1 MTFKVRYNVTM
12 YINKT
17 YHTYVNRNLLLNFK
31 DTSHSFSLAQS
42 NYKFNF
48 DNTIVEFVKT
58 SAITK

>member
-1 MTFKVRYNVTM
+1 M